1 MCSPEGMALTAFWV
15 VLAIMAA
22 FGFGTIVLV
31 VMGITPPWV
40 KE

>member
-1 MCSPEGMALTAFWV
+1 MCSPEEMALTAFWV

-22 FGFGTIVLV
+22 FGLGTIGLV
-31 VMGITPPWV
+31 MMGITPPWV